1 MLRHLI
7 KLFIG
12 GLIAFALLLLVV
24 WSCNFWVEYSTKKQ
38 VFDDIA
44 SLPANDVGMVLGTSR
59 YTKRGYDNPYFYNR
73 IRAAVEL
80 YKQDKIKHIIVSGDN
95 SLKEYNEPKHMRK
108 ALIDRGIPEKAITM
122 DFAGFRTLDSVVRSK
137 KVFGQ
142 KSITIISQEFHNQ
155 RAVFIAN
162 HRAIEAIGFNAKDVP
177 LGFSWKTRVREYF
190 ARCKAIL
197 DIVIL
202 NKQPNFLGKKIIISV
217 SSE

>member
-1 MLRHLI
+1 MLQHLI

-12 GLIAFALLLLVV
+12 GLIAFVLLVLVV
-24 WSCNFWVEYSTKKQ
+24 WSCNFWVEYSTRKQ
-38 VFDDIA
+38 VFDSIT
-44 SLPANDVGMVLGTSR
+44 SLPTNDVGVVLGTSR

-80 YKQDKIKHIIVSGDN
+80 YERGKIKHIIVSGDN

-108 ALIDRGIPEKAITM
+108 ALINRGIPEKVITM

-155 RAVFIAN
+155 RAAFIAN
-162 HRAIEAIGFNAKDVP
+162 YRGVEAVGFNAEDVP
-177 LGFSWKTRVREYF
+177 LGFSWKTRIREYF
-190 ARCKAIL
+190 ARCKAVL

-202 NKQPNFLGKKIIISV
+202 NKQPKFLGEEIIIDI
-217 SSE
+217 E